1 MQNESFFFQDVKSS
15 IENLKKN
22 PYAINKEFM
31 LSNNIEGL
39 LSFTVSS
46 SNLLMEKDSVQWWN
60 EIHSTRKLFLAKY
73 TSS

>member
-46 SNLLMEKDSVQWWN
+46 SNLLMEKDSVQ
-60 EIHSTRKLFLAKY
+60 
-73 TSS
+73 